1 MAHMDTFIEEL
12 KGLHTQVIDSR
23 EGYEA
28 ALAELEDVEIKK
40 LVEQMIAMRS
50 AHHQEL
56 DQCLRSAGEN
66 PDESGSFMSTVHR
79 TIIKVRSIFTGVNKN
94 IIPGLIDGESRIL
107 DQYAD
112 AINASDR
119 PHITQTLLKQS
130 NELEGKIRALKALET
145 STA

>member
-1 MAHMDTFIEEL
+1 MNACGRPAKTRMKAGH
-12 KGLHTQVIDSR
+12 S
-23 EGYEA
+23 
-28 ALAELEDVEIKK
+28 
-40 LVEQMIAMRS
+40 
-50 AHHQEL
+50 
-56 DQCLRSAGEN
+56 CLR
-66 PDESGSFMSTVHR
+66 
-79 TIIKVRSIFTGVNKN
+79 FTGRLSKSGRYSPAYKN